1 MMEPED
7 KTLFCFCHWGKKN
20 KVLPDGSASYVGG
33 ITRQVIAKTG
43 IKYNDFVNAVFDR
56 LCIDP
61 SDKILHFTVK
71 FDRSQ
76 LIQLSDQ
83 EDVNTLLQFND
94 DFAHVYVSSL
104 EMEPHS
110 RLPSVGV
117 KKIEPV
123 VFDLELDTNPVRNDE
138 NDLASPL
145 KKAQSNQS
153 AGESN
158 PLKKAWAHQSVKDSK
173 PQQKEAVGSDN
184 QKHAG
189 VTRSCGNS
197 IEKLNQNGAGLPE
210 GVLQNDNSKV
220 GTDNEQAS
228 GGAKK
233 VELIID
239 SDSDSESESN
249 TVPDGNLP
257 EVYDYPDPEFSVFD
271 KHKAQNCFAID
282 QIWACYDTADGMPR
296 FYAHIRKVYSPE
308 FKVMFSWLDAY
319 PEDQR
324 GRAWVGAELPVGCGK
339 FRRGSTEF
347 TSDRLTFSH
356 QVQCGMGKRGL
367 YIVYPRKGET
377 WALFKDWDISWS
389 SEPDNHRK
397 YKYEIVEILSDY
409 AVDVGVLVGYL
420 DKVSRFVSLF
430 QRMRPTEV
438 GTFFVKP
445 NELYKFS
452 HQIPSFKMTGTERE
466 GVPAGSFEL
475 DPASLPLNPDDIW
488 YPGRVMEDSRA
499 ANSEPVENDLPAVPL
514 GARDKSRKATT
525 SLKSGDDIHATNG
538 ESSKVQIPPKKMNIS
553 EKKRTHMSSCSA
565 NDGPSTDF
573 DDNCVKK
580 SRHSSPRMPI
590 HLSCQADRE
599 LHSRTKR
606 FGLSN
611 SIGSPTK
618 VSTFSDD
625 KGFEETFCDFEMD
638 RSMGKFQ
645 VNQVW
650 AIYGQ
655 NSSLPNTY
663 ALVKKIVSAPFKL
676 HVVLLESCAGPKN
689 AAQSVCGMFKVQ
701 NEKHQACDPSSF
713 SHVVKAISVKNR
725 FEIYPREGEI
735 WALYKS
741 LKKSGLDPD
750 KFEYEIVEVIEYSK
764 DWIKVSSLVRVNGF
778 KSVFKKQTSNSIILE
793 IQKDEFW
800 RFSHQIPAFQLTG
813 EKGGVLRGCWE
824 LDPAAVPC
832 SLLIDAL
839 VSV

>member
-1 MMEPED
+1 MGTED
-7 KTLFCFCHWGKKN
+7 KILFCFCHWGKKN
-20 KVLPDGSASYVGG
+20 KVLPDGSTSYVGG

-56 LCIDP
+56 LSIDP

-104 EMEPHS
+104 EMETDS
-110 RLPSVGV
+110 RLPSVGA
-117 KKIEPV
+117 KKIEPFV
-123 VFDLELDTNPVRNDE
+123 SDSEPDSNPVRNDE
-138 NDLASPL
+138 NGLAS
-145 KKAQSNQS
+145 
-153 AGESN
+153 
-158 PLKKAWAHQSVKDSK
+158 PLKKAWAHQSARDGK
-173 PQQKEAVGSDN
+173 PQQKEAVGGDN
-184 QKHAG
+184 QKHTG
-189 VTRSCGNS
+189 VTRSCSNS
-197 IEKLNQNGAGLPE
+197 VGKLNQNGAALPE
-210 GVLQNDNSKV
+210 GGLQNNNSKV
-220 GTDNEQAS
+220 WTANEQVSRPS
-228 GGAKK
+228 GGAEK
-233 VELIID
+233 VELTVN
-239 SDSDSESESN
+239 SDSDSESD
-249 TVPDGNLP
+249 TVPESNLP

-324 GRAWVGAELPVGCGK
+324 GRAWAGAELPVGCGK
-339 FRRGSTEF
+339 FRRGSTEL

-356 QVQCGMGKRGL
+356 QLQCGMGKRGL

-389 SEPDNHRK
+389 SDPDNHRK

-409 AVDVGVLVGYL
+409 VVDVGVLVGYL
-420 DKVSRFVSLF
+420 DKVSGFVSLF

-466 GVPAGSFEL
+466 SVPAGSFEL

-488 YPGRVMEDSRA
+488 YPGKVMEDSRD

-525 SLKSGDDIHATNG
+525 SLKSGDGSHSTDG
-538 ESSKVQIPPKKMNIS
+538 ESSEVQIPPKKMNIS
-553 EKKRTHMSSCSA
+553 EKKRTQMSSCSG

-573 DDNCVKK
+573 DNNCVKK

-599 LHSRTKR
+599 LHSHTKR

-611 SIGSPTK
+611 SVGSSTE

-638 RSMGKFQ
+638 RSTGKFQ
-645 VNQVW
+645 VNQ
-650 AIYGQ
+650 GLKMLL
-655 NSSLPNTY
+655 S
-663 ALVKKIVSAPFKL
+663 PFVECSK
-676 HVVLLESCAGPKN
+676 SRMKN
-689 AAQSVCGMFKVQ
+689 IK
-701 NEKHQACDPSSF
+701 P
-713 SHVVKAISVKNR
+713 
-725 FEIYPREGEI
+725 
-735 WALYKS
+735 
-741 LKKSGLDPD
+741 
-750 KFEYEIVEVIEYSK
+750 VILAHSPM
-764 DWIKVSSLVRVNGF
+764 W
-778 KSVFKKQTSNSIILE
+778 
-793 IQKDEFW
+793 
-800 RFSHQIPAFQLTG
+800 
-813 EKGGVLRGCWE
+813 
-824 LDPAAVPC
+824 
-832 SLLIDAL
+832 
-839 VSV
+839 

>member
-1 MMEPED
+1 MMETED

-43 IKYNDFVNAVFDR
+43 IKYEDFVNAVFHR

-94 DFAHVYVSSL
+94 DFAHVYVSSS

-110 RLPSVGV
+110 RLPSVGA

-153 AGESN
+153 AGDSN
-158 PLKKAWAHQSVKDSK
+158 PLKRSWAHQSIKDSK
-173 PQQKEAVGSDN
+173 PQKKEAVAS
-184 QKHAG
+184 
-189 VTRSCGNS
+189 
-197 IEKLNQNGAGLPE
+197 
-210 GVLQNDNSKV
+210 
-220 GTDNEQAS
+220 EQASRLPS

-233 VELIID
+233 VKLTID
-239 SDSDSESESN
+239 SDSDSGSDSESESESD

-319 PEDQR
+319 PEDER
-324 GRAWVGAELPVGCGK
+324 SRAWVGAELPVGCGK

-377 WALFKDWDISWS
+377 WALFKNWDMSWS
-389 SEPDNHRK
+389 SDPDNHRK
-397 YKYEIVEILSDY
+397 YKYEIVEIVSDY
-409 AVDVGVLVGYL
+409 VVDVGVLVGYL

-475 DPASLPLNPDDIW
+475 DPASLPLSPDDIW
-488 YPGRVMEDSRA
+488 YPGKVMEDSRA
-499 ANSEPVENDLPAVPL
+499 VNSEPVENDLPAVPL

-525 SLKSGDDIHATNG
+525 SLKSGDDIHATDG
-538 ESSKVQIPPKKMNIS
+538 ESSKVQITPKKMNIS
-553 EKKRTHMSSCSA
+553 EKKRTQMSSSSA
-565 NDGPSTDF
+565 DDSPSTDF

-590 HLSCQADRE
+590 HLSCQGDRE
-599 LHSRTKR
+599 LHSCRKS

-611 SIGSPTK
+611 SVGSSK
-618 VSTFSDD
+618 KISTFSVD

-638 RSMGKFQ
+638 RSTGKFQ

-655 NSSLPNTY
+655 NSTLPNTY
-663 ALVKKIVSAPFKL
+663 ALVKKIVPAPFKL

-689 AAQSVCGMFKVQ
+689 AAQSVCGTFKVQ
-701 NEKHQACDPSSF
+701 NEKHQAYDSSSF
-713 SHVVKAISVKNR
+713 SHVVKAISTKNR

-741 LKKSGLDPD
+741 LRKSGLDPD
-750 KFEYEIVEVIEYSK
+750 KFEYDIVEVIEYSK
-764 DWIKVSSLVRVNGF
+764 EWIKVSSLVRVDGL
-778 KSVFKKQTSNSIILE
+778 KSVFKQQTSNSVTLE

-832 SLLIDAL
+832 SL
-839 VSV
+839 